1 MTATNAGSGTSS
13 RDVMVWIE
21 GGDGTITRGHAE
33 SVSGNGACVR
43 LDGAPAFASGG
54 EVSLRLSYDRSAP
67 SLALR
72 ARVRFVRQAEGGFE
86 CGLEWTVRGPQRA
99 ELDAWLS
106 SAA

>member
-21 GGDGTITRGHAE
+21 SSDGTITRGRAE
-33 SVSGNGACVR
+33 SVSSNGACVR
-43 LDGAPAFASGG
+43 LDGAPAFQSGA
-54 EVSLRLSYDRSAP
+54 EASLRLSFDRNAP

-72 ARVRFVRQAEGGFE
+72 ARVRFVRQAEGAFE
-86 CGLEWTVRGPQRA
+86 CGLEWTVPGSQRA